1 MTNQIKV
8 SKARLWT
15 GRVMGGLVAAFLIF
29 DGVTKVMQV
38 APVRQAFAEMGYA
51 EFLAP
56 RLGAVLLICVAFY
69 LIPRTSVLG
78 AVLLTAWFGG
88 AIDSQVRAL
97 HPVFDTV
104 FPMVF
109 GVLAWLSLY
118 LRNPKLGML
127 LPLRLDEGN

>member
-1 MTNQIKV
+1 MSNEFKV
-8 SKARLWT
+8 SEARLWT
-15 GRVMGGLVAAFLIF
+15 ARVIEWLVAAFLIF

-38 APVRQAFAEMGYA
+38 APVRQAFADMGYA
-51 EFLAP
+51 EYLAP

-69 LIPRTSVLG
+69 LIPATSILG

-88 AIDSQVRAL
+88 AIDSQVHAL

-118 LRNPKLGML
+118 LRNPRLGML
-127 LPLRLDEGN
+127 LPLRLDQAN